1 MPSCAAPSRD
11 SLGRLLTPK
20 YELVQKDSCMDD
32 LFLDSFIVDL
42 IIFLIFLL
50 IVVRQK
56 LVFGDKIMYK
66 FVEYNNVTN
75 VTSS

>member
-1 MPSCAAPSRD
+1 
-11 SLGRLLTPK
+11 
-20 YELVQKDSCMDD
+20 MDD
-32 LFLDSFIVDL
+32 LFLDSFIIDL

-56 LVFGDKIMYK
+56 LVLGGKIMYK